1 MAKETFKNIT
11 AGLCFAVLILALA
24 VQSADDYNCRKSCSS
39 VVRFH
44 VIANS
49 DKDRDIA
56 IKNTLAKELCPE
68 IQRIFKDCADK
79 EAALDTARESKV
91 YLEQLSYGVLKKYGC
106 NQKVKVTLSDVNYE
120 TRMLDGIIY
129 PEGKYSSLRIILGE
143 GKGSNWWCVLFSPMT
158 DAGIEREALAKDD
171 GKVKI
176 KLKIL
181 ELFK

>member
-56 IKNTLAKELCPE
+56 IKNTLAKEL
-68 IQRIFKDCADK
+68 
-79 EAALDTARESKV
+79 
-91 YLEQLSYGVLKKYGC
+91 
-106 NQKVKVTLSDVNYE
+106 
-120 TRMLDGIIY
+120 
-129 PEGKYSSLRIILGE
+129 
-143 GKGSNWWCVLFSPMT
+143 
-158 DAGIEREALAKDD
+158 
-171 GKVKI
+171 
-176 KLKIL
+176 
-181 ELFK
+181 

>member
-1 MAKETFKNIT
+1 MVKETFKNIT

-24 VQSADDYNCRKSCSS
+24 LWSVQAYSNKKTCLS
-39 VVRFH
+39 VLRLH

-49 DKDRDIA
+49 DKDCDIA

-158 DAGIEREALAKDD
+158 DAGIEREASAKDD